1 MNLAEILALIFAYF
15 LGSIPFGHLIVKFK
29 TGQDVRASGSGA
41 TGATNVLRTAGKTL
55 GILTFALDIVKGVVA
70 VLIARWLMGVGWG
83 DTTWVVAGAS
93 ILAIAGH
100 IFPVWLGFKAGKGVA
115 TGLGVFLAI
124 APLAALCAFGLF
136 ILIVAKT
143 RYISLG
149 SIIGTVMMIPL
160 ILLWN
165 GWVWP
170 SQYLVQMLAAIAVVA
185 AVIVFKH
192 GENIKRLMA
201 GTENKFGTAKRI

>member
-1 MNLAEILALIFAYF
+1 MNYIALILAYL
-15 LGSIPFGHLIVKFK
+15 LGSIPFGHIIVKLR
-29 TGQDVRASGSGA
+29 TGKDVRESGSGA
-41 TGATNVLRTAGKTL
+41 TGATNVLRTAGKAL
-55 GILTFALDIVKGVVA
+55 GILTFALDIVKGVAA
-70 VLIARWLMGVGWG
+70 VLLVRWLTNVGMS
-83 DTTWVVAGAS
+83 DTTWVVAGAA
-93 ILAIAGH
+93 ILAIIGH

-124 APLAALCAFGLF
+124 SPISALCAFAIF
-136 ILIVAKT
+136 IGIVAKT

-149 SIIGTVMMIPL
+149 SIIGTVIMIPL

-170 SQYLVQMLAAIAVVA
+170 SLYLPQMLVAIAVIA

-192 GENIKRLMA
+192 SDNLKRLMA
-201 GTENKFGTAKRI
+201 GTENKFGQKKI